1 MSIHVQL
8 DRFEGP
14 LGLLLHLIRE
24 QEMDIFNIN
33 IHHITRQYLE
43 YIKTMRRLDLEVAG
57 EFVAMAATLLHIK
70 SRMLLPQYGEDG
82 EEIKEDPRKEL
93 VQKLLEYKM
102 FRELSAD
109 LYKRPLLGRDVFAR
123 GEVEDVEAAEEG
135 ELVLE
140 ENPLYSLIH
149 AYRTALRNMKKT
161 VHRVIGEMQSIATRI
176 LEMRTYLQV
185 GRKVMFSELITASS
199 EHKGSQVLVTFLA
212 LLELGKMGFISVF
225 QSEAFAD
232 IHIEAKQEID
242 RDAVLQVESYD
253 SVNAAIT
260 AEKIMSES
268 AQLSLTEPEVMLEG
282 EEAPVVHEAFA
293 DAATDA
299 DIEAEEALIAA
310 QDQVMG
316 LDQTTEQ
323 DLEQHMEIAAAEASA
338 EVLEEA
344 PVFKLA
350 VDGEAAESIL
360 TLDFVGDAEPEMNA
374 ESEMIVAPEAV
385 AEPELAA
392 EPEMTP
398 EPIAI
403 EAAVEPTT
411 ESVVDQNVNSAVSAA
426 LSAFDAFKDDDDKP
440 PEVDV

>member
-1 MSIHVQL
+1 MEFNQDRRPDSRSQALSIHVQL
-8 DRFEGP
+8 ERFEGP

-93 VQKLLEYKM
+93 VQKLMEYKM
-102 FRELSAD
+102 FRELSVD
-109 LYKRPLLGRDVFAR
+109 LYKRPLLGRDVFPR

-242 RDAVLQVESYD
+242 REAVLQVESYD
-253 SVNAAIT
+253 SVNAAVT

-268 AQLSLTEPEVMLEG
+268 AQLSLSEPEVMLEG

-299 DIEAEEALIAA
+299 DIEAEEAMIAA
-310 QDQVMG
+310 QDRVMG
-316 LDQTTEQ
+316 LDHVPLQMLQEMTEQ
-323 DLEQHMEIAAAEASA
+323 DLEQHMETAAVEAAAE
-338 EVLEEA
+338 V
-344 PVFKLA
+344 
-350 VDGEAAESIL
+350 AAEMSL
-360 TLDFVGDAEPEMNA
+360 
-374 ESEMIVAPEAV
+374 
-385 AEPELAA
+385 EPELAIV
-392 EPEMTP
+392 PDMP
-398 EPIAI
+398 SEPIAI

-411 ESVVDQNVNSAVSAA
+411 ESVVDQNVNSAVNAA

-440 PEVDV
+440 PEVGA